1 MPDADSAL
9 EPGAGQ
15 QRGIWHTAA
24 VNRSWIFIAGIAIGG
39 TLGAGADPLY
49 TTVTPATAQT
59 ESRISQGLIDRQ
71 PALIDSEVARIGENS
86 SPMAQVYFLGF
97 AGFGDERVFA
107 DEIALAEE
115 RVAARYDS
123 GGRSLRLVNDHRD
136 AEKHPLAT
144 VASLRYSLVALG
156 RVMDADDVLF
166 LALSSHGSDDGT
178 IMISNPGMR
187 SDSLSAADLAAAL
200 DHAGIRWRVIVISAC
215 YAGSFIPALA
225 DDHTIVVTA
234 AAKDRTSFGCSD
246 DRHLTYFGEGF
257 YRDALPAASS
267 LRVAF
272 EITQREI
279 RRREKQEH
287 VRPSHPQAW
296 FGPLMESRLDTL
308 EKTAP

>member
-1 MPDADSAL
+1 MPDADSAP
-9 EPGAGQ
+9 EAGAGQ

-24 VNRSWIFIAGIAIGG
+24 VNRSRIFLAGIAIGG
-39 TLGAGADPLY
+39 TLSAGADPLY

-71 PALIDSEVARIGENS
+71 PALIDTEVARIAEKS
-86 SPMAQVYFLGF
+86 SPVAQVYFLGF
-97 AGFGDERVFA
+97 AGFGDDRVFA

-115 RVAARYDS
+115 RVAVRYGSD
-123 GGRSLRLVNDHRD
+123 GRSLRLVNDHRD
-136 AEKHPLAT
+136 AERHPLAT
-144 VASLRYSLVALG
+144 VASLRYSLDALG
-156 RVMDADDVLF
+156 RVMDDDDVLF

-178 IMISNPGMR
+178 IVISNPGMH
-187 SDSLSAADLAAAL
+187 SDSLSAAELAAAL

-215 YAGSFIPALA
+215 YAGSFIPSLA

-257 YRDALPAASS
+257 YRDALPAATS

-272 EITQREI
+272 EITQHEI

-287 VRPSHPQAW
+287 VRPSHPQAF
-296 FGPLMESRLDTL
+296 FGAKIEQKLAGFETR
-308 EKTAP
+308 